1 MEQYMEDKC
10 LYIRPNNKGLFDM
23 NLICNITQDPGN
35 KYYTITFT
43 NCEKLSITVE
53 EYEDLLEQMT
63 EEYSYY
69 DTDINEEEETD
80 DCDNG
85 EDIVCD
91 YDTLFKND
99 NKINW

>member
-1 MEQYMEDKC
+1 MEDKC
-10 LYIRPNNKGLFDM
+10 LYIRPKNRGLFDM

-53 EYEDLLEQMT
+53 EYNDLLEQMT

-69 DTDINEEEETD
+69 EDENEYDEDDYEQEET
-80 DCDNG
+80 
-85 EDIVCD
+85 EVVTD
-91 YDTLFKND
+91 YETLFNQD
-99 NKINW
+99 NKIHW

>member
-1 MEQYMEDKC
+1 MEDKC

-53 EYEDLLEQMT
+53 EYNDLLEQMT

-69 DTDINEEEETD
+69 DNDINEEETD